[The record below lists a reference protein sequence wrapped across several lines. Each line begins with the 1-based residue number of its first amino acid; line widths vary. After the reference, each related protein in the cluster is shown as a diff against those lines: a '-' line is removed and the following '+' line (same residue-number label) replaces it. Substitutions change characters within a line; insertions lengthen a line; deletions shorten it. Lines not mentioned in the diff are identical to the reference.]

1 MKKVAVA
8 GCSLR
13 PDRASNY
20 VSDYLQKMGYKIFP
34 VNPEYREILG
44 EKCYANLLDIPEPVE
59 LVVIFRKS
67 EHVLPI
73 VEEAVKIGA
82 KAVWM
87 QDGVENF
94 EAARIASNAGLR
106 VIMND
111 CIMRVHQNL
120 AMEIGLS
127 NI

>member
-1 MKKVAVA
+1 MKEVAVV

-34 VNPEYREILG
+34 VNPEYQEILG
-44 EKCYANLLDIPEPVE
+44 EKCYASLLDIPKSIE
-59 LVVIFRKS
+59 LVIIFRKS

-94 EAARIASNAGLR
+94 EAARLANNAGLS
-106 VIMND
+106 VVMND

-120 AMEIGLS
+120 AIKTGFK